1 MKRKGKERGRN
12 GILERRTEGTPI
24 AGGEETGMCF
34 EFRGA
39 DEGREGAGFP
49 RRDPGARGAV
59 GAERGF
65 DLFGVRG
72 KLEG

>member
-1 MKRKGKERGRN
+1 
-12 GILERRTEGTPI
+12 
-24 AGGEETGMCF
+24 MCF